1 MTEKSLFLLLLNILH
16 INYYKLLFKYMLLLC
31 LLVPVFS
38 ILLPCSG
45 NNSGIASFSIRLLIQ
60 NRKGRALPDTP
71 LKVKLRKE
79 CMVRGTSKST
89 SKKLLRLN

>member
-1 MTEKSLFLLLLNILH
+1 MH
-16 INYYKLLFKYMLLLC
+16 
-31 LLVPVFS
+31 LLVSVFS

-45 NNSGIASFSIRLLIQ
+45 NRSGIASFNIRLLIQ

-89 SKKLLRLN
+89 SKKHALPSSKRN